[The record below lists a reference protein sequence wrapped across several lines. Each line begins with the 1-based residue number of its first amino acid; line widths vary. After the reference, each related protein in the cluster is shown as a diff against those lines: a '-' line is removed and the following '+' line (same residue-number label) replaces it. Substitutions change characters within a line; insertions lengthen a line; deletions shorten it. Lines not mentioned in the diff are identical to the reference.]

1 LLNRVILI
9 GRLTKDPELRY
20 TPTGVAVTQFTLAV
34 DRQFTAQ
41 GGEREADFI
50 PVVTW
55 RQLAE
60 TCANYLR
67 KGRLTAVEGRMQVR
81 NYDNSE
87 GKRVYVTEVIADNVR
102 FLESPNRENGAGGG
116 STAKREE
123 PSNGGGERVSQSS
136 NNKNNNQ
143 DPFSDDGKPIDISDD
158 DLPF

>member
-1 LLNRVILI
+1 MLNRVILI
-9 GRLTKDPELRY
+9 GRLTRDPELRY
-20 TPTGVAVTQFTLAV
+20 TPNGTATTQFTLAC
-34 DRQFTAQ
+34 DRPFSSQ

-81 NYDNSE
+81 SYDNNE

-102 FLESPNRENGAGGG
+102 FLDRENNE
-116 STAKREE
+116 SR
-123 PSNGGGERVSQSS
+123 PQQQSHG
-136 NNKNNNQ
+136 
-143 DPFSDDGKPIDISDD
+143 DPFSNDGKPQDISDD